1 MTTSFASQK
10 TKYKPGC
17 LPGTPIL
24 KCNCTYP
31 ATNLALL
38 PYFPMMYVFRIIL
51 DDMDIDYETG
61 SRDRPRIRWGSPHT
75 ILYGGSTLGTH

>member
-10 TKYKPGC
+10 TKYKPGY

-24 KCNCTYP
+24 TRNCTYP

-38 PYFPMMYVFRIIL
+38 PYFPMTYVFPILL
-51 DDMDIDYETG
+51 DDMDIDSETG
-61 SRDRPRIRWGSPHT
+61 SRDRPRVH
-75 ILYGGSTLGTH
+75 